1 MAQSFPTHKIHA
13 RPSLVQSSHV
23 SPRIHP
29 PPSKMLAIAPRAPAP
44 LLTLFRY
51 KDATYELPGPASNE
65 KGAESVKQTA
75 AKIIAYFQA
84 NNYKIKE
91 AGETIT

>member
-1 MAQSFPTHKIHA
+1 MA
-13 RPSLVQSSHV
+13 
-23 SPRIHP
+23 
-29 PPSKMLAIAPRAPAP
+29 LAVTLRP
-44 LLTLFRY
+44 LLLCLSNTTQRY
-51 KDATYELPGPASNE
+51 KDATYELPGPASTE
-65 KGAESVKQTA
+65 EGAESVKQTA